1 MITFGYRNKSE
12 GRIRAILAII
22 AGLLMLFAKA
32 SFGNAIIYIIG
43 VILVIVAVVQLLV
56 FGSIKA
62 LAGLGNGSLISTGL
76 ILFGAIL
83 LFFNPFSI
91 NVMRV
96 IAGIGLLVYGINEL
110 MSAPKVSRA
119 ITDDYG
125 PVGEDRGVDEQ

>member
-76 ILFGAIL
+76 ILFCAIL